1 MDAGAPPV
9 GAPAGAAPCVGA
21 ALLGKRVRLHSL
33 NSIVFN
39 DMAAAVIG
47 WDHASGRWMVR
58 LEGSGKELKV
68 KPANVAFED
77 PADEPLAAMAG
88 AMAAAAPAPVGEADG
103 FTCAVCYE
111 DYAAERRAVLPC
123 CGTRE
128 STVQYCQRCI
138 EIIVEQGFG
147 GTVGRCPT
155 CSQLISI
162 QGGVITGGHL
172 VSRCRMCMQEKPIA
186 CPRKVLCELC
196 VLGHSLPPMRYECQK
211 CGRIQQIPHPM
222 FRYQEEGPRSFGNVS
237 WACHQRCGDYTMW
250 RVVEQDVHMIPPE
263 HCPASWGRRDEWL
276 AQIREVR
283 QGELAQDAGEER
295 PAASRCS
302 VS

>member
-88 AMAAAAPAPVGEADG
+88 AMDMTYTKHPTTD
-103 FTCAVCYE
+103 AVM
-111 DYAAERRAVLPC
+111 DL
-123 CGTRE
+123 
-128 STVQYCQRCI
+128 
-138 EIIVEQGFG
+138 
-147 GTVGRCPT
+147 
-155 CSQLISI
+155 
-162 QGGVITGGHL
+162 
-172 VSRCRMCMQEKPIA
+172 EK
-186 CPRKVLCELC
+186 KVD
-196 VLGHSLPPMRYECQK
+196 SM
-211 CGRIQQIPHPM
+211 
-222 FRYQEEGPRSFGNVS
+222 
-237 WACHQRCGDYTMW
+237 
-250 RVVEQDVHMIPPE
+250 
-263 HCPASWGRRDEWL
+263 
-276 AQIREVR
+276 
-283 QGELAQDAGEER
+283 
-295 PAASRCS
+295 
-302 VS
+302 